1 MLPIAPG
8 QTLTSLTRNG
18 SPVSSTVGTV
28 KGVQYAFVPAV
39 AGSYQVTFAADTTPP
54 TVTAVSPVNNATNVA
69 TTTAVTVTFNEAV
82 APVTVT
88 TSTFQLQDPGN
99 NLIAATVTYDAAT
112 QTATLT
118 PSAALLPNTAYT
130 ATVKGGLVDPRVK
143 DLAGNPLATDV
154 AWSFTTGSGLTYT
167 IWPATA
173 TPDRADSDPN
183 AVTLGVKFRSDVAG
197 TITGIRFYKMPTT
210 TGTHVGS
217 LWTITG
223 TLLASVTFANETASG
238 WQQMNFTSP
247 VAITANTT
255 YVASY
260 HTPVGRY
267 AVNSNYFATAGV
279 DNPPLHAPS
288 TTAGGGNGVYAYGP
302 SSSFPNLTYTAE
314 NYWVDVVFQP

>member
-1 MLPIAPG
+1 
-8 QTLTSLTRNG
+8 
-18 SPVSSTVGTV
+18 
-28 KGVQYAFVPAV
+28 
-39 AGSYQVTFAADTTPP
+39 
-54 TVTAVSPVNNATNVA
+54 
-69 TTTAVTVTFNEAV
+69 
-82 APVTVT
+82 
-88 TSTFQLQDPGN
+88 
-99 NLIAATVTYDAAT
+99 VTYTAAT

-130 ATVKGGLVDPRVK
+130 ATVKGGSGGVT

-154 AWSFTTGSGLTYT
+154 AWSFSTGSGLNCPCSVF
-167 IWPATA
+167 PATA
-173 TPDRADSDPN
+173 VPSGIATNDPS
-183 AVTLGVKFRSDVAG
+183 AVELGMKFQASVSG
-197 TITGIRFYKMPTT
+197 SITALRFYKGATT